1 MKYVIDTSV
10 GFKWAV
16 SEIDSDKAIRLR
28 DDFNNAIHELLAP
41 DLFPTEIANA
51 LAVAERAGRIKP
63 GDAAFLFLDILKNCP
78 ALLSAIPLL
87 PRAIDLCLQTKQ
99 SVYDC
104 LYVALAEK
112 ETCDFVTADD
122 KLVRNLQPQFP
133 FIKHLSSL
141 PGPPTPSVP

>member
-41 DLFPTEIANA
+41 DLFPTEIGNA

-63 GDAAFLFLDILKNCP
+63 GEAALFFADILKSSP
-78 ALLSAIPLL
+78 LLHTAIPLL
-87 PRAIDLCLQTKQ
+87 PRAIDICLQAKQ

-104 LYVALAEK
+104 LYVALAER
-112 ETCDFVTADD
+112 ETC
-122 KLVRNLQPQFP
+122 
-133 FIKHLSSL
+133 
-141 PGPPTPSVP
+141 